1 MGAST
6 MGSRTPPGGATD
18 EVTAA
23 DEDAFVE
30 NAKGSRRNGRTRT
43 RPVVDA
49 RAAAGTAASVADA
62 TDGRRATGVRLPW
75 GLPKTLARSQ
85 VEKGAVKG
93 TKTSTTSQE
102 AKSLGSIALS
112 KVPPGL

>member
-1 MGAST
+1 